1 MRGRRYVCVVL
12 GTTLANERIEGA
24 VARSTL
30 PGVGN
35 GATGPSVTSHAKNI
49 RVAYSP
55 DADDAFMF
63 WAIAEGRI
71 DTQGITFSRSRADTE
86 ALNRAAESGDAP
98 DVSAVSMHQYAYL
111 ADRYLLLPHGG
122 SVGVGYGP
130 VVVAKQALTRDA
142 LRGLRVGVPGLRTSA
157 YLVLR
162 LLVPE
167 IIPVVVPVAPF
178 SRAFDALRSGEV
190 DAVLLI
196 HEGRLLYEGEGF
208 HRVLELGEAWQTLTG
223 LPLPLGGNVIAKSLG
238 PALIAQV
245 SSLLRESIRYALE
258 HREEVLSWLVANE
271 TRPGVPRDRSMFDR
285 YLAMYANQDTLDYGA
300 AGRRAIQDLLDRGTA
315 AGIIPHPVQVEFA
328 P

>member
-1 MRGRRYVCVVL
+1 VL
-12 GTTLANERIEGA
+12 SYRHSRTQVN
-24 VARSTL
+24 VARAWEKDYSR
-30 PGVGN
+30 
-35 GATGPSVTSHAKNI
+35 SVTSTRSI
-49 RVAYSP
+49 RIAYSP

-71 DTQGITFSRSRADTE
+71 DTGELTFERSRADTE
-86 ALNRAAESGDAP
+86 ALNRAAEHTTAP
-98 DVSAVSMHQYAYL
+98 HVSAVSIHQYAYL

-130 VVVAKQALTRDA
+130 VVVATRPLAAAD
-142 LRGLRVGVPGLRTSA
+142 LRGLRIGVPGLRTSA

-167 IIPVVVPVAPF
+167 FEPVVVPVAPF
-178 SRAFDALRSGEV
+178 SRAFEAVKSGEV

-196 HEGRLLYEGEGF
+196 HEGRLLYEREGLS
-208 HRVLELGEAWQTLTG
+208 RVLELGESWQALTG

-238 PALIAQV
+238 APLIERV
-245 SSLLRESIRYALE
+245 SGLLRESIRYALE
-258 HREEVLSWLVANE
+258 HRDEALNALLAQE
-271 TRPGVPRDRSMFDR
+271 TRPGVPRDRAMFDR

-300 AGRRAIQDLLDRGTA
+300 QGRQAIQDLLDRGHA
-315 AGIIPHPVQVEFA
+315 AGIIPHRATAEFS